1 MDQDNIQNKI
11 VENDKGPDL
20 HIGDFSGPLDLLL
33 YLIDK
38 NEIDIFD
45 IPIASLTNQYLE
57 YLQDIEIID
66 MDNVSNFII
75 VGADLVRLKSKM
87 ILPDYS
93 SGKSDEDPRNELV
106 WRLLLYRRT
115 KYIASELKEREEL
128 YAGVIFRNKLS
139 NSELGI
145 ENYNKED
152 LYADASE
159 FSGSKFQQAMEGLA
173 ARNAARFQDLSE
185 KIEYIVKRKHLSVL
199 DQITR
204 LNEELEKHDQV
215 NFNKIYAKAE
225 SKAELLTGFL
235 AILEMLKENNLDV
248 YQRDNFSDII
258 LTKQS
263 KDKKKEV
270 NNLEDASEK
279 L

>member
-106 WRLLLYRRT
+106 WRLLLYRRA